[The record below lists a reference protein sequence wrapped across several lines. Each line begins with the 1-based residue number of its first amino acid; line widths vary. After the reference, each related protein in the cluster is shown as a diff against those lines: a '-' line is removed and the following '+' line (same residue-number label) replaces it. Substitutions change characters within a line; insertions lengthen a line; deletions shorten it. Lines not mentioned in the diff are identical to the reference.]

1 MSSTHP
7 NTLQSDGWGRSG
19 APSGRRIFS
28 RVAPRGVRST
38 RRWCSMLALALALVG
53 GPSVARAEDRAPRVV
68 TREWLVST
76 LLARSPALNV
86 SALEVAQAREGTRLQ
101 AGQFPYMFEADAG
114 YTHMRTPVLGS
125 SDTSGNDTY
134 AVGAQISRTYPSG
147 TTATIRAEGERFS
160 SSRASTSAA
169 FTNQLGRGYQAS
181 LRATVTQPLLQ
192 GYGATVNEAGWR
204 AAKINE
210 ERARKAYLRTTSEA
224 VRDVLSAYWELW
236 YAGRAIEIQR
246 AALELA
252 SAQQRDADARVER
265 GALSPADALKFRT
278 QVATLTESLLNA
290 RANETEQALEL
301 GRLVGTPEQAYDW
314 RADMAPPAPVTLL
327 SRAQVLNKVL
337 AQSPSIGELE
347 QAVRLAVEQRR
358 TAGEPYRPTLD
369 VQGWVEADGLDTR
382 LLPAAG
388 QVGKLGAVSVFGGIT
403 YQTTLDT
410 ERLRAARAQ
419 ADYDIRIARGNLDG
433 AVQQLQSA
441 VSQMLLAA
449 EQANVS
455 YEAANKTLE
464 VATQQAQNERQRF
477 SLGASTPLDVQV
489 AEDAVRQAQLRVL
502 RATVDRVKAWLN
514 LSHQTGELLARYA
527 PNAGSAQ

>member
-1 MSSTHP
+1 MMA
-7 NTLQSDGWGRSG
+7 LG
-19 APSGRRIFS
+19 
-28 RVAPRGVRST
+28 
-38 RRWCSMLALALALVG
+38 LALLVFPSLGLAQSG
-53 GPSVARAEDRAPRVV
+53 SARVV
-68 TREWLVST
+68 RRDWLVSM
-76 LLARSPALNV
+76 LLTRSPALNV

-101 AGQFPYMFEADAG
+101 AGQFPYTFEADAG
-114 YTHMRTPVLGS
+114 YTRSRTPVLGTS
-125 SDTSGNDTY
+125 ATSGNDSY
-134 AVGAQISRTYPSG
+134 VVGAQISRTYPSG
-147 TTATIRAEGERFS
+147 TTAAIRAEGERFS

-169 FTNQLGRGYQAS
+169 FTSQLGQGYQAS
-181 LRATVTQPLLQ
+181 LRATVNQPLLQ

-210 ERARKAYLRTTSEA
+210 ERARKAYLRDTSEA

-236 YAGRAIEIQR
+236 YAGRAIEIQQ
-246 AALELA
+246 AARDLA

-290 RANETEQALEL
+290 KANETEQALEL

-314 RADMAPPAPVTLL
+314 HADTPAPEPVTLPP
-327 SRAQVLNKVL
+327 RAQVLNKVL
-337 AQSPSIGELE
+337 QQSPSIGELE

-369 VQGWVEADGLDTR
+369 VQGWVEANGLDTR
-382 LLPAAG
+382 PLPAVG
-388 QVGKLGAVSVFGGIT
+388 QVGKLGAVSVFGGVT

-410 ERLRAARAQ
+410 QRLRAARAQ
-419 ADYDIRIARGNLDG
+419 ADYQIKIARGNLDS
-433 AVQQLQSA
+433 AVQELQSS

-477 SLGASTPLDVQV
+477 ALGASTPLDVQV
-489 AEDAVRQAQLRVL
+489 ADDAVSQAQLRVL

-527 PNAGSAQ
+527 PNVATAR